1 MSDSSHWLEGVL
13 KKAGKAPEGGLSLL
27 RTLPLADAWQKAAEV
42 AGIQQSDLADL
53 VALFFHLPRAD
64 LDEVESKALKLVP
77 ESLARDYNILPLR
90 EDYRRLVVATAD
102 PTNLEAEQSVG
113 FASGRGISLVV
124 ASHSELEEAVLAQ
137 YSPDKDVARILFQVQ
152 PDIAESLDDIKLI
165 EDEEDAA
172 PLLED
177 AASGPLV
184 NLTNVILKEAVES
197 GASDIHLQPMAH
209 GGVIRYRIDGVLRN
223 SGNMPLSV
231 LTRVVSRIKIMAKL
245 DIADRLRPQ
254 DGRAKVGFGDKRVD
268 LRISTVPTRS
278 AEKMVIRILD
288 SEEAKGLDEVGIQE
302 PELSNF
308 RHLLTHREGIVVV
321 TGPTGSGK
329 TTTLYAALQHIYDEN
344 INIMTVEDPVEYELP
359 GLTQIQVETKQG
371 VTFSAALRAILRQ
384 DPDVVF
390 VGEIRDLETAQIA
403 AQASLTGHL
412 VLSTLHTNDAAGTVG
427 RFVDMG
433 LDRPTLAETLRG
445 ALAQRLVR
453 RICPLCS
460 EPVDGDLTE
469 AETLLAKE
477 YGVQPV
483 VRPVGC
489 GGCGQSGYRGRLP
502 LVEVI
507 TITPRLK
514 ELIFTGAPAAEL
526 KKAAR
531 EEECRSL
538 RQVGVARVMSGETTL
553 QELERVLGD
562 VKAGPEKGGEAPVG
576 RAGGGVGVGVDL
588 EDDPDVAPPILLV
601 DDDGANRT
609 IAKALL
615 ESEGHSVVEACDG
628 VEAMEF
634 LQSGKA
640 FSLMVLDLEMPR
652 KDGREVLKETR
663 ASIATVGLPVIILTG
678 TTDPDAELTLMEA
691 GADDYIRKPFDPR
704 RFNIRVK
711 AALRRAGV

>member
-1 MSDSSHWLEGVL
+1 
-13 KKAGKAPEGGLSLL
+13 
-27 RTLPLADAWQKAAEV
+27 
-42 AGIQQSDLADL
+42 
-53 VALFFHLPRAD
+53 
-64 LDEVESKALKLVP
+64 SKALKLVP
-77 ESLARDYNILPLR
+77 ESLAHEYTLLPLR

-102 PTNLEAEQSVG
+102 PTNLEAEQAAG

-124 ASHSELEEAVLAQ
+124 ASHQELSDAILAQ
-137 YSPDKDVARILFQVQ
+137 YSPDRDVARILFQVQ
-152 PDIAESLDDIKLI
+152 PGIKDSLDDIQLI
-165 EDEEDAA
+165 EDEDEPAPALDDAA
-172 PLLED
+172 T
-177 AASGPLV
+177 GPLV

-254 DGRAKVGFGDKRVD
+254 DGRAKVGFGSKKVD
-268 LRISTVPTRS
+268 LRISTVPTRN

-288 SEEAKGLDEVGIQE
+288 SEEAKTLEEVGFQE

-329 TTTLYAALQHIYDEN
+329 TTSLYAALQHIHQED

-371 VTFSAALRAILRQ
+371 VTFATALRAILRQ

-412 VLSTLHTNDAAGTVG
+412 VLSTLHTNDAVGTIG

-460 EPVDGDLTE
+460 EPVEGDLTE
-469 AETLLAKE
+469 AEAILAKE
-477 YGVQPV
+477 YGVEPV

-489 GGCGQSGYRGRLP
+489 GGCGQTGYRGRLP
-502 LVEVI
+502 LVEVV
-507 TITPRLK
+507 TITPRIK
-514 ELIFTGAPAAEL
+514 DLIFAGASAAEL
-526 KKAAR
+526 QKAAR
-531 EEECRSL
+531 AEGCRSL
-538 RQVGVARVMSGETTL
+538 RDAGVARVKAGETTL

-562 VKAGPEKGGEAPVG
+562 VKGDSASVGEAQAAG
-576 RAGGGVGVGVDL
+576 RTGAGSAPK
-588 EDDPDVAPPILLV
+588 DDMDRPPAILLV

-609 IAKALL
+609 IARALL
-615 ESEGHSVVEACDG
+615 ESEGHRVVEAVDG
-628 VEAMEF
+628 LDAMEA
-634 LQSGKA
+634 LQSGDA
-640 FSLMVLDLEMPR
+640 FSLMVLDLAMPR
-652 KDGREVLKETR
+652 MTGQEVLREVR
-663 ASIATVGLPVIILTG
+663 GSITTVGLPVIILTG
-678 TTDPDAELTLMEA
+678 SKDPEMELTLMEE

-704 RFNIRVK
+704 GFMVRVK
-711 AALRRAGV
+711 ATLRRAGV

>member
-1 MSDSSHWLEGVL
+1 MNDSAHWLEGVL
-13 KKAGKAPEGGLSLL
+13 EKAGKSPEGGLSLL
-27 RTLPLADAWQKAAEV
+27 SSLPLDDAWEKAAEV
-42 AGIQQSDLADL
+42 AGIRQNELADL
-53 VALFFHLPRAD
+53 VAMFFHLPRAD
-64 LDEVESKALKLVP
+64 LEEVESKALKLVP
-77 ESLARDYNILPLR
+77 ESLAHEYTILPLR

-102 PTNLEAEQSVG
+102 PTNLEAEQSIG

-124 ASHSELEEAVLAQ
+124 ASHLELQEAITAQ

-152 PDIAESLDDIKLI
+152 PDIEDSLDDIKLI
-165 EDEEDAA
+165 EEEDDAT
-172 PLLED
+172 PSLED
-177 AASGPLV
+177 AGSGPLV

-231 LTRVVSRIKIMAKL
+231 LTRVISRIKIMAKL

-278 AEKMVIRILD
+278 SEKMVIRILD
-288 SEEAKGLDEVGIQE
+288 AEEAKGLEEVGIQE
-302 PELSNF
+302 PEISHFQN
-308 RHLLTHREGIVVV
+308 LLTHREGIVVV

-329 TTTLYAALQHIYDEN
+329 TTSLYAALQHIHDED

-371 VTFSAALRAILRQ
+371 VTFAAALRAILRQ

-460 EPVDGDLTE
+460 EQVNGNLTE
-469 AETLLAKE
+469 AETQLAKE
-477 YGVQPV
+477 YGVEPV

-489 GGCGQSGYRGRLP
+489 GGCGQTGYRGRLP
-502 LVEVI
+502 LVEVV
-507 TITPRLK
+507 TVTPKLK
-514 ELIFTGAPAAEL
+514 EIIFTGGSAAEL
-526 KKAAR
+526 QRAAR
-531 EEECRSL
+531 EEGSRSL
-538 RQVGVARVMSGETTL
+538 REVGVARVKSGETSL

-562 VKAGPEKGGEAPVG
+562 VKGAPEGAGAGAGTGVEA
-576 RAGGGVGVGVDL
+576 AGVDA
-588 EDDPDVAPPILLV
+588 EDDLGGPPAILLV

-615 ESEGHSVVEACDG
+615 ESEGHRVVEAEDG
-628 VEAMEF
+628 VEAMEY
-634 LQSGKA
+634 LQSGDA

-704 RFNIRVK
+704 RFMIRVK

>member
-1 MSDSSHWLEGVL
+1 
-13 KKAGKAPEGGLSLL
+13 
-27 RTLPLADAWQKAAEV
+27 
-42 AGIQQSDLADL
+42 
-53 VALFFHLPRAD
+53 
-64 LDEVESKALKLVP
+64 
-77 ESLARDYNILPLR
+77 
-90 EDYRRLVVATAD
+90 
-102 PTNLEAEQSVG
+102 
-113 FASGRGISLVV
+113 
-124 ASHSELEEAVLAQ
+124 
-137 YSPDKDVARILFQVQ
+137 
-152 PDIAESLDDIKLI
+152 
-165 EDEEDAA
+165 
-172 PLLED
+172 
-177 AASGPLV
+177 
-184 NLTNVILKEAVES
+184 
-197 GASDIHLQPMAH
+197 
-209 GGVIRYRIDGVLRN
+209 DGVLRN

-231 LTRVVSRIKIMAKL
+231 LTRVISRLKIMAKL

-254 DGRAKVGFGDKRVD
+254 DGRARVGFGEKRVD

-278 AEKMVIRILD
+278 SEKMVIRILD
-288 SEEAKGLDEVGIQE
+288 AEEAKGLEEVGFQE
-302 PELSNF
+302 PELTHFQS
-308 RHLLTHREGIVVV
+308 LLTHREGIVVV

-329 TTTLYAALQHIYDEN
+329 TTSLYAALQHILGED

-371 VTFSAALRAILRQ
+371 VTFAAALRAILRQ

-412 VLSTLHTNDAAGTVG
+412 VLSTLHTNDAVGTVG

-460 EPVDGDLTE
+460 EPVDGNLTE
-469 AETLLAKE
+469 GEALLAKE
-477 YGVQPV
+477 YGVEPA

-502 LVEVI
+502 LVEAI

-514 ELIFTGAPAAEL
+514 EIIFTGGSAAEL
-526 KKAAR
+526 QKAAR
-531 EEECRSL
+531 EEGFRSL
-538 RQVGVARVMSGETTL
+538 RDVGVARVKNGETSL

-562 VKAGPEKGGEAPVG
+562 VKGGPDEAVAEAPVES
-576 RAGGGVGVGVDL
+576 DL
-588 EDDPDVAPPILLV
+588 ATGADEEMEGPPAILLV

-615 ESEGHSVVEACDG
+615 ESEGHRVVEAADG
-628 VEAMEF
+628 VEAMEA
-634 LQSGKA
+634 LQGGDT

-663 ASIATVGLPVIILTG
+663 ARIATVGLPVIILTG
-678 TTDPDAELTLMEA
+678 TTDPDAELHLMEA

-704 RFNIRVK
+704 RFMIRVK